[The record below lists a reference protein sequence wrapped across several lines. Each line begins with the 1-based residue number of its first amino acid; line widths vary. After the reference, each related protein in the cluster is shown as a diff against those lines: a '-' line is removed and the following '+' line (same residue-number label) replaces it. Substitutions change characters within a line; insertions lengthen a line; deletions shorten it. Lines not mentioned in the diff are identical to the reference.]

1 MVRNHSIG
9 YVEGLV
15 NGSTRSL
22 HTLHNLH
29 TTPHGKNQTRRPR
42 RRRLSVAATS
52 SASTVPMA
60 SIVLRSAALVGWLI
74 KATAATEDATG

>member
-1 MVRNHSIG
+1 MVRPG
-9 YVEGLV
+9 AF
-15 NGSTRSL
+15 TPF
-22 HTLHNLH
+22 
-29 TTPHGKNQTRRPR
+29 TTFTPPLGVQAR

>member
-1 MVRNHSIG
+1 MVRQEPSHSF
-9 YVEGLV
+9 
-15 NGSTRSL
+15 
-22 HTLHNLH
+22 
-29 TTPHGKNQTRRPR
+29 TTTSREDREARRPR